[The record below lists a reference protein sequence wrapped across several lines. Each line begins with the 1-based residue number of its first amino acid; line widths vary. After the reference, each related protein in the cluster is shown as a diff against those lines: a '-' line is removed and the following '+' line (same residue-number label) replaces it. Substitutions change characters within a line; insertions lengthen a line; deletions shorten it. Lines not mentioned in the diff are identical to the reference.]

1 MKKGLI
7 ITLLMLVAAFG
18 VILIIQGH
26 EWPGIII
33 GAIAIYLINNILK
46 GLKSNGKLV
55 FYNPHTTQ
63 NRMAIGSGVQL
74 LETLHIISNT
84 KNVETLTSR
93 VDYLKGLYS
102 RVFRASTVE
111 AYPQNA
117 DEAIKE
123 YRKKYH
129 DRRPTTQHLELLKSP
144 NLQNL
149 YLFLDNEFYNCA
161 ARIYAH
167 KVKEASN
174 LKTNKAK
181 ERRAKQFDE
190 SVIKILALYN
200 DLPIESNYKDDIG
213 KLQDTIQ
220 EAIV

>member
-1 MKKGLI
+1 
-7 ITLLMLVAAFG
+7 MLVAVFG
-18 VILIIQGH
+18 VTLIIQGRP
-26 EWPGIII
+26 WTGIII
-33 GAIAIYLINNILK
+33 SGITIALINNVLK
-46 GLKSNGKLV
+46 GLKRKGKLV
-55 FYNPHTTQ
+55 FYNPHTTL
-63 NRMAIGSGVQL
+63 NRMAIGSGIQL
-74 LETLHIISNT
+74 LETLHIISST
-84 KNVETLTSR
+84 KNPDTLTSR
-93 VDYLKGLYS
+93 VEYLKGLYS
-102 RVFRASTVE
+102 RILRASKVE

-123 YRKKYH
+123 YRKQYY
-129 DRRPTTQHLELLKSP
+129 DRKPTTQHLELLKNP

-161 ARIYAH
+161 ARIYAN
-167 KVKEASN
+167 KVEEASN

-181 ERRAKQFDE
+181 ERRAEQFDE

-200 DLPIESNYKDDIG
+200 DLPIESSYKDDIR